1 LFELWLYSSTSEAD
15 MWGSLLHLV
24 PRWVHHLPTINQ
36 WLAVC
41 KGLTERAISFMYGPE
56 EGRECVLIQL
66 YGRTHQLDPLLFP
79 YHHCLSQSSTN
90 SEGSKEIV
98 TMDGLREEHV
108 FYAWHRMLR
117 TSPRSR

>member
-1 LFELWLYSSTSEAD
+1 VLFELWLYSSTSEAD

-66 YGRTHQLDPLLFP
+66 YAHHHPIYHFIILFII
-79 YHHCLSQSSTN
+79 L
-90 SEGSKEIV
+90 
-98 TMDGLREEHV
+98 
-108 FYAWHRMLR
+108 FYFMHFL
-117 TSPRSR
+117 P